1 MFTFIFVISLILS
14 IFGFASIFQKQALLP
29 DLYAHTAF
37 PGIVFAYVLFGIDN
51 FFMLTVGAL
60 FTVYLFRFF
69 YNSIVQS
76 SRFSSD
82 NALASTISGGF
93 ALGIL
98 GVNVLQNLGI
108 KTKFDFSGFLFGN
121 ISAISQDELFN
132 LTIFALFLVCLGFFL
147 RNVLS
152 VFIFDKEFLFLR
164 SKSFYHIFKF
174 LFELVLIL
182 LVVICLKVSGVVL
195 TTGLFLIPVS
205 IAMFNVTSFKS
216 ILLRLVFLCGFVS
229 FVGLN
234 ISQYYSGV
242 STGPVLVLLYFFVFI
257 AQRISYYLS
266 NLKMWNR

>member
-1 MFTFIFVISLILS
+1 MLIFLFVISLILS

-37 PGIVFAYVLFGIDN
+37 PGVVFAYVLFGIDN
-51 FFMLTVGAL
+51 FFLLTTGAL
-60 FTVYLFRFF
+60 LTVYLFRFF
-69 YNSIVQS
+69 YNFIVQS

-82 NALASTISGGF
+82 NALAATISGGF

-121 ISAISQDELFN
+121 ISAISVDELFN
-132 LTIFALFLVCLGFFL
+132 LTIFALILICVGFFL

-152 VFIFDKEFLFLR
+152 VFIFDKEFLFLKSR
-164 SKSFYHIFKF
+164 SFYHILRLVYEF
-174 LFELVLIL
+174 VLIL

-216 ILLRLVFLCGFVS
+216 ILLRLVFLCLFVS
-229 FVGLN
+229 FVGLK

-242 STGPVLVLLYFFVFI
+242 STGPVLVLIYFLFFI
-257 AQRISYYLS
+257 AQRFYYYLS
-266 NLKMWNR
+266 NSKMWNR